1 MSSFMDVG
9 GLFVIWMLWPRTD
22 ARSIVEAESASL
34 RLLWLDLQPFPSL
47 ETLYPL
53 VIHVLA

>member
-1 MSSFMDVG
+1 MDVG
-9 GLFVIWMLWPRTD
+9 GPYVIWMLWPQTD

-34 RLLWLDLQPFPSL
+34 RLLWLDLQPFPSS

-53 VIHVLA
+53 VIHVPA

>member
-1 MSSFMDVG
+1 MDEVRG
-9 GLFVIWMLWPRTD
+9 PYVIWMLWPQTD
-22 ARSIVEAESASL
+22 AISIVEAESASL